1 MSDFIMNNVS
11 SLYVLSF
18 CLIWLCS
25 NGLNRRVWTIL
36 ACHAAAN
43 AIFNAFAYPALDWEP
58 WITTALL
65 TTGDAIVIMFLIGI
79 WNPLAKA
86 QTVLVSISWLYQWVY
101 VIEIHVEAYPDASAI
116 TLIYEPLILAIGI
129 CQVLLGGNAVAS
141 GIRKLASSNTP
152 GHIGSRAALRSCDA
166 VSKNQVQTE
175 R

>member
-11 SLYVLSF
+11 TIYVLAF
-18 CLIWLCS
+18 CLIWHCS
-25 NGLNRRVWTIL
+25 DGLNQRVWLIL

-43 AIFNAFAYPALDWEP
+43 VAFNVFAYPSLDYDP
-58 WITTALL
+58 WLVVAFLSA
-65 TTGDAIVIMFLIGI
+65 GDAIAVGFLLGI

-86 QTVLVSISWLYQWVY
+86 QTALVSFSWLYQWIY